1 MEIITL
7 YPFRKCRYEIN
18 EGLVT
23 LLFKNPKPSFI
34 DRTFFKKSL
43 EKDIKV
49 DLDEI
54 GSFIWL
60 LCDGKITVNEI
71 ILIARDKFQDKIE
84 PAEQRIVKFINQM
97 VNKKFIRLYEK
108 I

>member
-1 MEIITL
+1 MEINEY
-7 YPFRKCRYEIN
+7 YPFRKCVYEIT

-23 LLFKNPKPSFI
+23 LIFKNPEPSFL
-34 DRTFFKKSL
+34 DRKIFKKNL
-43 EKDIKV
+43 NKDIKV

-60 LCDGKITVNEI
+60 LCDGKNSVNEI
-71 ILIARDKFQDKIE
+71 ITIARNKFLEKIE
-84 PAEQRIVKFINQM
+84 PAEERTIKFINQM
-97 VNKKFIRLYEK
+97 VNREFVRLYDK